1 MTRLRDGKGRLLRFY
16 KDGQS
21 EFDAYLEDHAYP
33 AAGFMALFQ
42 ATFDVRWLDEA
53 RALADAML
61 ARFWG
66 EESGNAAG

>member
-16 KDGQS
+16 KDSQS
-21 EFDAYLEDHAYP
+21 EFDAYLEDHAYL

-53 RALADAML
+53 RALVNEML
-61 ARFWG
+61 ARFWD